1 MSSDRAQL
9 SSVSTALEDLTI
21 RITESAER
29 HVGTDEEDIASE
41 LFEIERSM
49 RAAGR
54 RLARLVRRMP

>member
-9 SSVSTALEDLTI
+9 SSVSTALEDLTS

-29 HVGTDEEDIASE
+29 HVGTADEDIASE

-54 RLARLVRRMP
+54 RLSRLVRRMP